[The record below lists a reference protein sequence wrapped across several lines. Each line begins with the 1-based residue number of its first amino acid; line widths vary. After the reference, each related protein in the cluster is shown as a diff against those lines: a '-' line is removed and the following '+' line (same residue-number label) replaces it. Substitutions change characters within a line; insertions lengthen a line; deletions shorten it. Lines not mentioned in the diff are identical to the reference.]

1 MSLTDDIVGALSVA
15 GIAAGDTVFVHSDM
29 RGLAMKLLASGQRDT
44 NVADVAA
51 KVFHDALV
59 LAVGDEGAI
68 AAPAFFYD
76 YARNRTPFD
85 AATSVPDRSLGIY
98 PPMFLE
104 AQDMRRSLC
113 PPVSIMAVGENAAA
127 ICDTGTAYGYGS
139 QSPWQRLVDLGGK
152 LLFWDISPR
161 MMTFVHHVETLAG
174 VPHIYNKV
182 YDAPVTGLDG
192 SYDGPVVSSVRY
204 LDKRFEIVYD
214 LDRFVAEAT
223 DDGLIAGH
231 TFGRI
236 DLFLSS
242 FSPLADYLGQ
252 KLAVDP
258 YYLLAAPP
266 RFVPGVI
273 PADGAVGKA
282 DPKLAYRHEK

>member
-1 MSLTDDIVGALSVA
+1 MSLTDDIVGALCGA
-15 GIAAGDTVFVHSDM
+15 GISAGDTVFVHSGM
-29 RGLAMKLLASGQRDT
+29 RGLAMKLLASGQRNT
-44 NVADVAA
+44 NVADAA
-51 KVFHDALV
+51 TGAFHDALV
-59 LAVGDEGAI
+59 LAVGDGGAI

-85 AATSVPDRSLGIY
+85 AATSVPDRSLGVY
-98 PPMFLE
+98 PPLLLK
-104 AQDMRRSLC
+104 AQGMRRSLC
-113 PPVSIMAVGENAAA
+113 PPVSIMAVGKNAAA

-161 MMTFVHHVETLAG
+161 MMTFVHHVETLVG

-182 YDAPVTGLDG
+182 YDAPVTGLGG
-192 SYDGPVVSSVRY
+192 SYDGPVVSAVRY
-204 LDKRFEIVYD
+204 LDERFEIVYD
-214 LDRFVAEAT
+214 LNRFIAEAAN
-223 DDGLIAGH
+223 DGLIAEH
-231 TFGRI
+231 TFDRI

-252 KLAVDP
+252 KLAADP

-282 DPKLAYRHEK
+282 NPKFSYVHEK